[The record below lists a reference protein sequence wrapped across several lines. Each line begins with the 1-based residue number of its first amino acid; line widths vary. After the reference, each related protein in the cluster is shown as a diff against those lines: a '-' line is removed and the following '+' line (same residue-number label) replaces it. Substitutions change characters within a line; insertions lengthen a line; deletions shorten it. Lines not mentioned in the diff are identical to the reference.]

1 MSWRGMMISWWSEA
15 SIIVCS
21 LLSAPLNDSQRW
33 LESRQWTDW
42 TQESS
47 SVRVDSNEN
56 ITLRFLQHQKE
67 SILRILKVRIQHLRS
82 SLSALLIHVYRSKL
96 SKNSSLRLFIQMSS
110 AIASIIEGFSFA
122 YLQEAFVI
130 ALLSIVQT
138 QRANLIKPDASEI
151 STSDDLASN
160 SVWQAI
166 SKQVQTL
173 RKEMKDSRKSVQDA
187 EKNSMLSDAR
197 SSFTTSTGFGLSR

>member
-1 MSWRGMMISWWSEA
+1 
-15 SIIVCS
+15 
-21 LLSAPLNDSQRW
+21 
-33 LESRQWTDW
+33 
-42 TQESS
+42 
-47 SVRVDSNEN
+47 
-56 ITLRFLQHQKE
+56 
-67 SILRILKVRIQHLRS
+67 
-82 SLSALLIHVYRSKL
+82 
-96 SKNSSLRLFIQMSS
+96 MSS

-138 QRANLIKPDASEI
+138 QRANLIKPDASGN

-160 SVWQAI
+160 AMWQAI

-173 RKEMKDSRKSVQDA
+173 RKEMKDSRKSVEDA

-197 SSFTTSTGFGLSR
+197 SSSATSIGFGLSR